1 MQANFWQTKT
11 LDDMTDEEWEALC
24 DGCGKCCLNKLID
37 EDTEELVHTNV
48 ACELLNT
55 HSCAC
60 SDYANRFAR
69 VPDCLKITRDQLEE
83 FYWLPSTCAY
93 RVLAEGKSLPSW
105 HPLRT
110 GSKSA
115 MHRAGQSVRGK
126 AVPESKA
133 GDWEDHI
140 ITWAS

>member
-11 LDDMTDEEWEALC
+11 LEQMTDEEWEALC

-37 EDTEELVHTNV
+37 DETEELVHTNV

-60 SDYANRFAR
+60 SDYVNRFAR
-69 VPDCLKITRDQLEE
+69 VPDCLKITREQLNE

-93 RVLAEGKSLPSW
+93 RVLAEGKALPSW

-126 AVPESKA
+126 VVPESKA

-140 ITWAS
+140 ITWAG

>member
-11 LDDMTDEEWEALC
+11 LEQMTDEEWEALC
-24 DGCGKCCLNKLID
+24 DGCCKCCLNKLID
-37 EDTEELVHTNV
+37 DETEELVHTNV

-60 SDYANRFAR
+60 SDYVNRFAR
-69 VPDCLKITRDQLEE
+69 VPDCLKITREQLSE

-93 RVLAEGKSLPSW
+93 RVLAEGKALPSW

-126 AVPESKA
+126 VVPESKA

-140 ITWAS
+140 ITWAG

>member
-11 LDDMTDEEWEALC
+11 LEQMTDEEWEALC

-37 EDTEELVHTNV
+37 DETEELVHTNV

-60 SDYANRFAR
+60 SDYVNRFAR
-69 VPDCLKITRDQLEE
+69 VPDCLKITREQLSE

-93 RVLAEGKSLPSW
+93 RVLAEGKALPSW

-126 AVPESKA
+126 VVPESKA

-140 ITWAS
+140 ITWAG